1 MSKYF
6 PAWLLAA
13 GCACTCTHYRLSPA
27 ELTDFDAIFNF
38 KT

>member
-1 MSKYF
+1 MSIF
-6 PAWLLAA
+6 SCLVS
-13 GCACTCTHYRLSPA
+13 GCARTCTTHYHLSPA